1 MVRKEEQLHFAVAKY
16 IKLAYPKVFFIS
28 ESSGVRTSIGT
39 AKKLKNTRS
48 NHVHLDLYLLHPVN
62 GKAGLILELK
72 AKSIKK
78 KNGELFKSDHL
89 AEQQDTINKLNKLGY
104 VASFATSFKEAKDL
118 IDNYL
123 NGKN

>member
-1 MVRKEEQLHFAVAKY
+1 MKKPEEKLHFAVADY

-28 ESSGVRTSIGT
+28 ESSGVRTSIGLAT
-39 AKKLKNTRS
+39 KLKRTRS
-48 NHVHLDLYLLHPVN
+48 SHVHLDLYLLHPKN

-72 AKSIKK
+72 AKPVKK

-89 AEQQDTINKLNKLGY
+89 ADQQDTINKLNKLGY